1 LLELR
6 PVGAMVLQSPMVIVL
21 ILLFGIQVDFQAA
34 FARGPSA
41 KVLFEPFGDNFLRFL
56 GSNLA

>member
-1 LLELR
+1 
-6 PVGAMVLQSPMVIVL
+6 MVLQSPMAIVL

-41 KVLFEPFGDNFLRFL
+41 KVLLEPFGDNFLRFL
-56 GSNLA
+56 GIKSCLKGHH